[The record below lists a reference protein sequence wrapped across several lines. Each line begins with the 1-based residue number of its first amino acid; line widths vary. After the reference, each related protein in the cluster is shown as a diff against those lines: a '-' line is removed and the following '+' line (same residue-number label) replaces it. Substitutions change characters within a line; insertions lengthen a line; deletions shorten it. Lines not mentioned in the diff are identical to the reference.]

1 MTRNTRTGGHWPPAQ
16 PHKTKTRQDEG
27 AIA

>member
-1 MTRNTRTGGHWPPAQ
+1 MIRNIAAGGHRPPAQ

>member
-1 MTRNTRTGGHWPPAQ
+1 MTRNTRAGGHRSPAQ

>member
-1 MTRNTRTGGHWPPAQ
+1 MTRNTRTGGQRSPAQ

>member
-1 MTRNTRTGGHWPPAQ
+1 MTHNIAAGGHRSPAQ